1 MERMRTSFR
10 DRTEAGQLLAEQL
23 EAYEGHPEAIVLAL
37 PRGGVPVADEIANK
51 LRLPLDIFVVR
62 KLGVPGQR
70 ELAMGAI
77 ASGGIRVLNEDV
89 LRFMPHAVDMVA
101 AVTIEEAREVDRR
114 ERDYRQD
121 RPPLEMIGRVVILVD
136 DGLATGA
143 TMLAA
148 IAALRQKSPAKIVVA
163 VPVCP
168 PETLAE
174 IERAADET
182 VILFAPSWFRGVGQ
196 FYENF
201 AQLTDEAVRLLLARA
216 AERN

>member
-1 MERMRTSFR
+1 MRTTFR
-10 DRTEAGQLLAEQL
+10 DRSEAGQLLAERLQPY
-23 EAYEGHPEAIVLAL
+23 AQHPNAIVLAL
-37 PRGGVPVADEIANK
+37 PRGGVPVGLEVASRLA
-51 LRLPLDIFVVR
+51 LPLDVFVVR

-89 LRFMPHAVDMVA
+89 LRAMPHAAATVA
-101 AVTIEEAREVDRR
+101 EVTNQETLEVERR
-114 ERDYRQD
+114 ERNYRQG
-121 RPPLEMIGRVVILVD
+121 RPAPDVSGRVVILID

-148 IAALRQKSPAKIVVA
+148 IAALRQKEPAKIVVA

-174 IERAADET
+174 VERAADET
-182 VILFAPSWFRGVGQ
+182 VTLFAPSWFRGVGQ
-196 FYENF
+196 FYEDF
-201 AQLTDEAVRLLLARA
+201 EQLSDDAVCLLLARA
-216 AERN
+216 AERH

>member
-1 MERMRTSFR
+1 MRTTFR
-10 DRTEAGQLLAEQL
+10 DRSEAGQLLAEQL
-23 EAYEGHPEAIVLAL
+23 RHYEARSEAIVMAL
-37 PRGGVPVADEIANK
+37 PRGGVPVGLEIANK
-51 LRLPLDIFVVR
+51 LGLPLDVFVVR

-89 LRFMPHAVDMVA
+89 LRAMPHAAATVA
-101 AVTIEEAREVDRR
+101 AVTAQETQEVERR

-121 RPPLEMIGRVVILVD
+121 RPAPEIGGRVVILVD

-148 IAALRQKSPAKIVVA
+148 IAALRQKNPARIVVA

-174 IERAADET
+174 VEGAADET
-182 VILFAPSWFRGVGQ
+182 V
-196 FYENF
+196 
-201 AQLTDEAVRLLLARA
+201 
-216 AERN
+216 